1 MEIGAIHENSFLIA
15 ARSTNDV
22 IGRDGAIPWHAPHD
36 LKRFKMLTM
45 GTAMIMGRNTWD
57 SLPGPLRGRISIVVT
72 SRPLENRDAIAAPN
86 FEAAIQL
93 AVASRPIA
101 NAIAFIGGARI
112 YQQALELDWLTKAH
126 VTTVDVVTEG
136 DTFFQMLTT
145 PWKVETVYK
154 DKTAPACEFTYL
166 TRERNAA

>member
-15 ARSTNDV
+15 ARTTNDV
-22 IGRDGAIPWHAPHD
+22 IGRDGTIPWHAPHD

-72 SRPLENRDAIAAPN
+72 SRPLESRDAIAAPS

-93 AVASRPIA
+93 AVASKPVA

-126 VTTVDVVTEG
+126 VTTVDIVTEG
-136 DTFFQMLTT
+136 DTFFEMLSD
-145 PWKVETVYK
+145 PWILETVHR
-154 DKTAPACEFTYL
+154 DQTAPACDFAYL
-166 TRERNAA
+166 TRQRKIA